1 MGDRPRIGITRCSKL
16 PDYVAS
22 VEQAGGEVRVLDF
35 DESPDEVVR
44 QIDGL
49 VLTGGG
55 DVDPALYG
63 EPRHASVQ
71 DAEPGRDR
79 FEIDLTR
86 RAVAADLPILAICR
100 GAQVLNV
107 AAGGTLVQDIP
118 TGLDS
123 SLPHTIEQ
131 PDGVAHGVT
140 VSEGSRLEQ
149 ALGDRLH
156 ADRLCRV
163 NSRHHQS
170 VGRLGAGLVATARSN
185 DGIVEA
191 VERPGA
197 AFCVGVQWHPE
208 NFWRTGEFSSLFESF
223 IEVARRRAG
232 G

>member
-107 AAGGTLVQDIP
+107 ARGG
-118 TGLDS
+118 
-123 SLPHTIEQ
+123 SLHQ
-131 PDGVAHGVT
+131 HVPDVSDGSVAHRQTESGRAT
-140 VSEGSRLEQ
+140 THPIRIEAGSRLADIVGPGDLDVNAFHHQ
-149 ALGDRLH
+149 AVDRL
-156 ADRLCRV
+156 
-163 NSRHHQS
+163 
-170 VGRLGAGLVATARSN
+170 GRGLRAVAWAS
-185 DGIVEA
+185 DGIVEGIEGDGDA
-191 VERPGA
+191 LYL
-197 AFCVGVQWHPE
+197 GVQWHVETLTHFP
-208 NFWRTGEFSSLFESF
+208 RHARLFEALVDAASGRR
-223 IEVARRRAG
+223 ERRAA
-232 G
+232 